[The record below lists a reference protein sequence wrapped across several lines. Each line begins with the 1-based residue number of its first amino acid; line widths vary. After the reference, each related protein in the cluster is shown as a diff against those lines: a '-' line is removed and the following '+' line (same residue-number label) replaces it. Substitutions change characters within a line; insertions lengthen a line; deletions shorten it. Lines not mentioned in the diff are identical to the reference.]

1 MNTSTSEYSRKR
13 LVQLVGGKPREYDV
27 TMLEP
32 GNNWE
37 ADSFEHWLKIVEAS
51 I

>member
-1 MNTSTSEYSRKR
+1 VYIPGKGWFNWW
-13 LVQLVGGKPREYDV
+13 GGKPREYEV

-32 GNNWE
+32 GNNGE